1 MSSFRHFRGRSLDAR
16 WERPYEPADVGLEL
30 ESSARERRE
39 WRRARARQQQQELD
53 DDEISAG
60 QLDKPGIKTRVDPM
74 SVQEHEYPR

>member
-1 MSSFRHFRGRSLDAR
+1 VSSSKHAKRRSLNQIVDAR
-16 WERPYEPADVGLEL
+16 WERPEDVGLEP

-60 QLDKPGIKTRVDPM
+60 
-74 SVQEHEYPR
+74 HEGRRGGH